1 MNQTLLLG
9 GAFGLQVLIG
19 LATLA
24 ISARTLRSARRA
36 ERGGDERLEI
46 LREQQERLKLM
57 YQERHMLEEELEME
71 RIRRVELERATL
83 EALPEENGHKHLAAV
98 RGALEPPPPPPRH
111 TSWWR
116 RWLGN

>member
-9 GAFGLQVLIG
+9 GALGLLGLIG
-19 LATLA
+19 LATLVIA
-24 ISARTLRSARRA
+24 ARTLRSARRA

-57 YQERHMLEEELEME
+57 YQERHMLEEELERE
-71 RIRRVELERATL
+71 RNRRAELERATL
-83 EALPEENGHKHLAAV
+83 ESLPEENGHKQLPAV
-98 RGALEPPPPPPRH
+98 RGALELPPHPH

-116 RWLGN
+116 RWLGD

>member
-1 MNQTLLLG
+1 MNQTLLLLG
-9 GAFGLQVLIG
+9 GALSLLVLIG

-24 ISARTLRSARRA
+24 IAARTLRSARRA

-57 YQERHMLEEELEME
+57 YQERHMLEEELKRE
-71 RIRRVELERATL
+71 RNRRAELERATL
-83 EALPEENGHKHLAAV
+83 ESLPEGNGQKQLAEV
-98 RGALEPPPPPPRH
+98 RGALEPPPPRH
-111 TSWWR
+111 TFWWR